1 MPTIAIYPRKSVYT
15 GKGESVQTQ
24 IDLCKEYCGL
34 RYESPEYLVYDQD
47 EGYSGGNVNRPDFQ
61 RMMADARAHKFD
73 VLCCY
78 RIDRISRNV
87 SDFSRTLED
96 LQAHHITF
104 VSLKEQFDTSTPMGR
119 AMIYIASVFAQLERD
134 TLAERVRDNVR
145 RLAQDGR
152 WLGGNTPTGYASQRV
167 AFLRGGRQH
176 SYMTLQENP
185 EEMQLVHMLFQRFL
199 ELGSLAKL
207 ETFCLQNNF
216 KSKFGNDLERMTI
229 RSILS
234 NPVYCVADEAA
245 YAFFSA
251 NRFNLCSPQEDFDG
265 VHGILPFNR
274 TRKPS
279 GSHSTPNDISE
290 WMISVG
296 RHTGAIPGDKWVEVQ
311 LMLDEN
317 KSKARRKP
325 RTHNALLSGLIV
337 CGSCGGY
344 MRPKAYG
351 KPLED
356 GTRRFSYICELKERS
371 KRARCDMAN
380 APGNELDRIVV
391 ERLVDSI
398 REEGAFRR
406 RAAADS
412 LKVKERVEA
421 VQEDMNRLS
430 VAASEAEKR
439 IDNLVSTLSLGGTE
453 ATKARIVQQI
463 NDLEAEAAKARER
476 LASAQASM
484 AGQDASLDV
493 FGVMQSMISAFASSF
508 EAITQDERRRM
519 LKTIV
524 EKVVW
529 DGKNIEIHIFGKK
542 RIPK

>member
-15 GKGESVQTQ
+15 GKGESVRTQ
-24 IDLCKEYCGL
+24 IDLCRQYCDVHF
-34 RYESPEYLVYDQD
+34 ENPTYLIYDED

-134 TLAERVRDNVR
+134 TLAERVRDNVH

-152 WLGGNTPTGYASQRV
+152 WLGGNTPTGYTAKRV
-167 AFLRGGRQH
+167 AFMRDGRQH
-176 SYMTLQENP
+176 SYMAL
-185 EEMQLVHMLFQRFL
+185 EEIPDEMPLVHMLFERFL

-207 ETFCLQNNF
+207 ETYCLQNNV
-216 KSKFGNDLERMTI
+216 KSKFGNDMERMAI

-234 NPVYCVADEAA
+234 NPVYCVADKAA
-245 YAFFSA
+245 YSFFSV
-251 NRFNLCSPQEDFDG
+251 NDYNLCSSEEDFDG
-265 VHGILPFNR
+265 AHGILPFNR

-279 GSHSTPNDISE
+279 GSHSTPNDTSE

-296 RHTGAIPGDKWVEVQ
+296 RHTGAVPGEKWVEVQ

-317 KSKARRKP
+317 KSKTRRKP

-351 KPLED
+351 TPLED
-356 GTRRFSYICELKERS
+356 GTRKFSYICELKEHS
-371 KRARCDMAN
+371 KRARCDMTN
-380 APGNELDRIVV
+380 APGNEIDRIVV
-391 ERLVDSI
+391 QRLFDTI
-398 REEGAFRR
+398 RGQGAFQRR
-406 RAAADS
+406 SAADS
-412 LKVKERVEA
+412 LKIKEQA
-421 VQEDMNRLS
+421 QSVQHNMDEIR
-430 VAASEAEKR
+430 ATISETEKQ
-439 IDNLVSTLSLGGTE
+439 IDNLVSTLSLGGSD

-463 NDLEAEAAKARER
+463 NELEASSAKNRER
-476 LASAQASM
+476 LAQLQANL
-484 AGQDASLDV
+484 ATQDASLDV
-493 FGVMQSMISAFASSF
+493 FGVMQSMLTAFSSSF
-508 EAITQDERRRM
+508 ETITQDERRRM

-524 EKVVW
+524 EKVIW
-529 DGKNIEIHIFGKK
+529 DGENIEIHIFGEK
-542 RIPK
+542 RLPK